1 MGYNV
6 ADIIDKAVNI
16 AIRRRTIYEKIGQ
29 EKCDILSIKVISKV
43 LVKESDK
50 TIEYYKKLLN
60 EINDMEFEEI
70 DFSIYDKM
78 SSLISDFNNRINI
91 AEVKN
96 VREFLIFSLE
106 MEKAVYSLLMD
117 VQGRYV
123 KNASDIHTNT
133 YRFLS
138 EIISNKAGHIKMLER
153 TLA

>member
-1 MGYNV
+1 
-6 ADIIDKAVNI
+6 
-16 AIRRRTIYEKIGQ
+16 
-29 EKCDILSIKVISKV
+29 